1 MNPNRQRRS
10 SPQRAAGFS
19 LVELMV
25 AVVIGLIGCVV
36 IFQVFSVFEGQKR
49 TATSSGD
56 AQQNG
61 LLALVSLERDGR
73 MAGYGINY
81 PPLLGCSVQGYD
93 SNGPRNFTFT
103 LTGVQITEGAAGA
116 PDAVTFVYGSS
127 GQLVAPAQVYPNANA
142 LGDTSTTLNNVYG
155 FNVGDLVVF
164 GQVVPTGNP
173 QQTCNLRQVSAV
185 SAGSSSITHD
195 TTQPHNAP
203 GGLVQAY
210 TAWNPT
216 SQINGRVYDLGP
228 ASPAAGSGD
237 SSPVVGIYTVQNSQL
252 TYQNLI
258 SDAAASPVA
267 DNIVQMQMQYGYDS
281 NADGVVQSTE
291 WINGCAN
298 PAQLPIGAAG
308 ACVAAASTDW
318 AKVISIR
325 MAVLARSAQP
335 EIPSTGTGTA
345 CDTTK
350 TAPTWA
356 GGNIDP
362 SVVDPTSWKCYRYQV
377 FETQVPVRNLIWFPL

>member
-1 MNPNRQRRS
+1 M
-10 SPQRAAGFS
+10 
-19 LVELMV
+19 
-25 AVVIGLIGCVV
+25 
-36 IFQVFSVFEGQKR
+36 
-49 TATSSGD
+49 
-56 AQQNG
+56 
-61 LLALVSLERDGR
+61 
-73 MAGYGINY
+73 
-81 PPLLGCSVQGYD
+81 
-93 SNGPRNFTFT
+93 
-103 LTGVQITEGAAGA
+103 
-116 PDAVTFVYGSS
+116 
-127 GQLVAPAQVYPNANA
+127 
-142 LGDTSTTLNNVYG
+142 
-155 FNVGDLVVF
+155 
-164 GQVVPTGNP
+164 
-173 QQTCNLRQVSAV
+173 
-185 SAGSSSITHD
+185 
-195 TTQPHNAP
+195 
-203 GGLVQAY
+203 
-210 TAWNPT
+210 
-216 SQINGRVYDLGP
+216 
-228 ASPAAGSGD
+228 
-237 SSPVVGIYTVQNSQL
+237 VGIYTVQNSQL
-252 TYQNLI
+252 MYQNLI
-258 SDAAASPVA
+258 SDAAASPIA